1 MSIKS
6 FVRDYLS
13 PTNVLRLV
21 PISIVLVM
29 GVALTTWTH
38 RLLNDHRDLVVHT
51 HEVIEMAKDVLI
63 GLDDA
68 ETGQRGYLLS
78 GERRDLEPYLHA
90 RERLGWMSVTLKGQ
104 LADNSQQT
112 AHFTALST
120 LMQEKLGEL
129 QAAIDVRD
137 TAGFGAALATEI
149 ASTEQATMDA
159 IRHEIGQ
166 ITEGEKALLS
176 ARDAEV
182 QKDERRVQFV
192 AILVGL
198 ASLLTRAGV
207 EFYITRRQL
216 AQYGATPGAAIA
228 RVPDMATAT
237 RATCMN
243 DWKA

>member
-1 MSIKS
+1 MSIRS

-13 PTNVLRLV
+13 ATNLLRLV
-21 PISIVLVM
+21 PISIVLVT
-29 GVALTTWTH
+29 GVVLTTWTH
-38 RLLNDHRDLVVHT
+38 RLLSDHRDLVVHT

-78 GERRDLEPYLHA
+78 GERRDLEPYGHA
-90 RERLGWMSVTLKGQ
+90 RERLGWMSATLKEQ

-112 AHFTALST
+112 AHFAALST
-120 LMQEKLGEL
+120 LMQTKLGEL

-137 TAGFGAALATEI
+137 KAGFKAALATER
-149 ASTEQATMDA
+149 ASTERATMDA

-182 QKDERRVQFV
+182 QKDERRVQLV

-207 EFYITRRQL
+207 ELYITRKQL
-216 AQYGATPGAAIA
+216 AQD
-228 RVPDMATAT
+228 RVTSGVAVSRTSSVANNPSAPLA
-237 RATCMN
+237 
-243 DWKA
+243 